1 MPFQQVQLHPSDDA
15 VPSLGSAT
23 LPSSKKQKKAMYYI
37 HQTSVKLQ
45 TTRLPFTKA
54 KAAVLINVKPVCQN
68 LVRKI
73 MAVLLNKII
82 LMKLVW
88 SRPGQGIGTNYLK
101 LKWRPN
107 QSPRKGEG
115 NVDLGYRS
123 ADAGAAWGHAPGVA
137 LSKRSSIDYVE
148 INYRATTMFSFLSLW
163 LLSSLPHLPPTLH
176 SPLSPLLLTLKL
188 IKHHF
193 HAATKVSFQ
202 HTLIV

>member
-1 MPFQQVQLHPSDDA
+1 M
-15 VPSLGSAT
+15 
-23 LPSSKKQKKAMYYI
+23 
-37 HQTSVKLQ
+37 KLQ

-68 LVRKI
+68 LVKKI
-73 MAVLLNKII
+73 MVALLNKII

-163 LLSSLPHLPPTLH
+163 LLSSLPHLPPPLH
-176 SPLSPLLLTLKL
+176 YLLCYSLWNWLNTTFMLQLKYL
-188 IKHHF
+188 FNIHWLFKKSGRPPPIIILKNIFKHR
-193 HAATKVSFQ
+193 KVYALRKPGEF
-202 HTLIV
+202 I